1 MAQHS
6 IDNAAG
12 LLMILALHFNRLGV
26 GGTSIYLPGISVKE
40 IANKSRNIYPS
51 RVCPLGYFF
60 SFFLKFFNP
69 DRAIAFKQTIRIAF
83 LLLTPSP
90 SDDFSSQKI
99 HALKG
104 LADAHI
110 FPSYSYRTDGNIR
123 IR

>member
-60 SFFLKFFNP
+60 SFFF
-69 DRAIAFKQTIRIAF
+69 
-83 LLLTPSP
+83 
-90 SDDFSSQKI
+90 
-99 HALKG
+99 
-104 LADAHI
+104 
-110 FPSYSYRTDGNIR
+110 
-123 IR
+123 